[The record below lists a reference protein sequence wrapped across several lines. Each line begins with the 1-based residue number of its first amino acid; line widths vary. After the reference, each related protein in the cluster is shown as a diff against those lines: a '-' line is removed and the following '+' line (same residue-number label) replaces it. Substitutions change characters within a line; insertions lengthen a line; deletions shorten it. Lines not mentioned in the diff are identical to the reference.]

1 MAMKTQH
8 PDAVYHTAEADKSV
22 VTTLTHALLKTAS
35 TTKQTASTTKQ
46 TALTTKQPINT
57 S

>member
-35 TTKQTASTTKQ
+35 TTKQTA
-46 TALTTKQPINT
+46 LTTKQPINT